1 MSLDVIALR
10 DFYTRPLG
18 VVVRRLLGHRIR
30 ARWRRVTG
38 ETLIGLGFATP
49 YLGAFRGEAW
59 RIGAM
64 MPSPQ
69 GALVWP
75 AMGSKMSVLVEDD
88 HLPLPDNCVD
98 RLLAVHCLE
107 TAERVRPVLREMW
120 RVLTPEGRLLM
131 IVPNRRSV
139 WARFDTTPFGHGRP
153 YSRSQLQQLLADA
166 LFTPL
171 DCWRAL
177 RLPPLERPMVLRSAT
192 AFERVGARISP
203 AFGGVIIVEA
213 RKELMAPIGKTA
225 TVRRLGRLVTVGGG
239 NRSLKAERAPAATPS
254 GLPGSADIE
263 SGHGGAL
270 RSADSS
276 AAKGPGSPQRD
287 E

>member
-1 MSLDVIALR
+1 MHLDVAELR

-18 VVVRRLLGHRIR
+18 LLVRRLLAHRIR
-30 ARWRRVTG
+30 ARWRRITG

-49 YLGAFRGEAW
+49 YLGAFRGEAL
-59 RIGAM
+59 RLGAL
-64 MPSPQ
+64 MPAAQ

-75 AMGSKMSVLVEDD
+75 ATGSKMSALVEED

-171 DCWRAL
+171 DWSMAL
-177 RLPPLERPMVLRSAT
+177 HVPPLERPIVLRSAT
-192 AFERVGARISP
+192 AFERVGARLSP

-213 RKELMAPIGKTA
+213 RKELMAPIGKVATA
-225 TVRRLGRLVTVGGG
+225 RRLGRLVTAGGG
-239 NRSLKAERAPAATPS
+239 NLSHKGACATPIDTL
-254 GLPGSADIE
+254 GLAGPEGVRLPRIDHNDPSNE
-263 SGHGGAL
+263 AL
-270 RSADSS
+270 ETR
-276 AAKGPGSPQRD
+276 G
-287 E
+287 